1 MDKGGK
7 NMDRKLHL
15 KEQAEEILKIAEER
29 GVHQNFFFMT
39 TFKRYQVQIQML
51 NDLERAL
58 KERGTLITKEYV
70 KGRQNLYD
78 NPAIN
83 AYNRTSDSANRTVA
97 TIMKIISGFDDDENK
112 EKEEDPLMKII
123 NGSN

>member
-7 NMDRKLHL
+7 NMDRKLNL

-97 TIMKIISGFDDDENK
+97 TIMKIISGFDDENK